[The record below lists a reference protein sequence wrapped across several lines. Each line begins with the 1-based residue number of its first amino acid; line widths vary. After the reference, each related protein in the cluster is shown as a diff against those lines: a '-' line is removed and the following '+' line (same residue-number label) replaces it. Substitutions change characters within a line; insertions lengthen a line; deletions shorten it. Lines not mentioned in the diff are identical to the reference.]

1 MHNPDTVLL
10 LRRIR
15 LVLAGFVIGL
25 VLSGLTAF
33 PLTWELNLLARWM
46 GATENATPDNLSGLL
61 EWIVRVRNALR
72 DTDGAYPFLAYG
84 YDWLAF
90 AHLMIA
96 LAFIG
101 PWRDPVRN
109 VWIIEWAML
118 CCVAILPLAFICGH
132 LRGIPFYW
140 QLIDCSFGVVGFMP
154 LWWCRRAITRLER
167 AEPPSSVAP
176 DILEKQRAGQ
186 TGQPDCRLVQQ

>member
-1 MHNPDTVLL
+1 MHKNTHAVAL

-15 LVLAGFVIGL
+15 FVLGGFVLGL
-25 VLSGLTAF
+25 ILSGLTAF
-33 PLTWELNLLARWM
+33 PLTWEVNLLAHWL
-46 GATENATPDNLSGLL
+46 GAGQTATPDQFGGLT

-72 DTDGAYPFLAYG
+72 ITDASYPFLAYG

-109 VWIIEWAML
+109 VWIIEWTML
-118 CCVAILPLAFICGH
+118 CCLAIFPLAFICGPI
-132 LRGIPFYW
+132 RGIPFYW
-140 QLIDCSFGVVGFMP
+140 QLIDCSFGAIGILP
-154 LWWCRRAITRLER
+154 LWWCRRAI
-167 AEPPSSVAP
+167 AELNSHSAP
-176 DILEKQRAGQ
+176 NLGQ
-186 TGQPDCRLVQQ
+186 T